1 MSIGRN
7 EPCPCGSGRKFKVCC
22 LPLGLKLSSIPELPE
37 EFDLPTRYRELL
49 ALGLVS
55 GEGAELACIQAAV
68 DLAGTFCFSP
78 GAENDPALQPCLHV
92 FDELEPLVEE
102 NGREEDDLVQL
113 FLPRLP
119 FDVVVD
125 SDGRT
130 CADLLLEQHGA
141 SLPDAACEAIRAL
154 IEAEDTLCRIDR
166 SGRGLVIEDLRTG
179 TRLPAPEGWRETAP
193 GITCRLVRFRGLHVP
208 LDTMPVDDP
217 SDPWNLASLDEAA
230 EAAGQFL
237 DHLDLK
243 LRSRFKGVAIGEEV
257 LEMALGDDDAE
268 GTEDEDARGGGR
280 GSHA

>member
-1 MSIGRN
+1 MG
-7 EPCPCGSGRKFKVCC
+7 
-22 LPLGLKLSSIPELPE
+22 
-37 EFDLPTRYRELL
+37 
-49 ALGLVS
+49 
-55 GEGAELACIQAAV
+55 
-68 DLAGTFCFSP
+68 
-78 GAENDPALQPCLHV
+78 
-92 FDELEPLVEE
+92 
-102 NGREEDDLVQL
+102 
-113 FLPRLP
+113 
-119 FDVVVD
+119 
-125 SDGRT
+125 
-130 CADLLLEQHGA
+130 
-141 SLPDAACEAIRAL
+141 RAL
-154 IEAEDTLCRIDR
+154 FEVARKVGVVLVRVGGWHQAINIATDDFGCHVAEDTLCRIDR